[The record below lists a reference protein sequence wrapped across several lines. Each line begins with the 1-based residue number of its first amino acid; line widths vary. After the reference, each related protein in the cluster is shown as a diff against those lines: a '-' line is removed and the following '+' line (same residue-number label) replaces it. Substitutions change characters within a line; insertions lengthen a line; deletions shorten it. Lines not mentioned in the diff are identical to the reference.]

1 MTETIPDAQAEK
13 VMDMF
18 LESAASEEKL
28 QTKAHNILDLP
39 KDEAAKV
46 LCLIF
51 KMHAEEV
58 DALKARLESVVD
70 HMADGYQ
77 ELKRHMEN
85 AASEVDI
92 MKNRFDDFEEEM
104 DTALYYGA

>member
-1 MTETIPDAQAEK
+1 MTEIFTDAQAEK

-28 QTKAHNILDLP
+28 QTKAQNILDLP

-51 KMHAEEV
+51 KIHAEEV
-58 DALKARLESVVD
+58 EALKARLESVVEN
-70 HMADGYQ
+70 MADGYQ
-77 ELKRHMEN
+77 DLKRHMEN
-85 AASEVDI
+85 AASESV
-92 MKNRFDDFEEEM
+92 
-104 DTALYYGA
+104 